1 MESDGLKKDEMQK
14 DQTLKS
20 FLKRIM
26 RKTKKND
33 KKKINIDL
41 ILTWNGIKPDNT
53 VSQLFKLRL
62 KNFYIQL
69 FSTFLFFFDNIFN
82 YLQNFLINHHQ
93 TPLETVNLNNNLH
106 SEIAEL
112 KHSASN
118 VSNCTTGNVV
128 SITFPSLNPLII

>member
-82 YLQNFLINHHQ
+82 YLQNFLINHH
-93 TPLETVNLNNNLH
+93 
-106 SEIAEL
+106 
-112 KHSASN
+112 
-118 VSNCTTGNVV
+118 
-128 SITFPSLNPLII
+128 